1 MLERKFIQ
9 YKIFTKLRLG
19 TNNKEKIF
27 FRREQKIM
35 THEVKIGK
43 LNIRSTSINRPSD
56 NALDNLAKEIV
67 KIQTIKI
74 KEVA

>member
-1 MLERKFIQ
+1 
-9 YKIFTKLRLG
+9 
-19 TNNKEKIF
+19 
-27 FRREQKIM
+27 M